1 MARLIDFLETHWLA
15 LVLILAAGVFG
26 SLALRRRRMVPLGYW
41 AGGIIAFAAGSIA
54 LAKWKFKLS
63 DDGNTTLYS
72 EVALLVPAVGFGIA
86 LLVLAFTRYWS
97 SRFAL
102 VLATLLL
109 VAVGGLVGR
118 ELNKGIAEVAKAIRW
133 TEFTRPW
140 WLVLL
145 VFVPVVFLISRR
157 SLSGLGST
165 RKWLAISA
173 RALVVACL
181 VMALAEPRVRRPS
194 ENVTV
199 IFIVDRSF
207 SVPQD
212 LRPSKD
218 GSEPIDQRW
227 ERVRGLIE
235 TSIAKRGTDHRAD
248 QTGVIYFGKRPK
260 LAYPPAA
267 VDRLPLDE
275 RAAGFIDGNYTDIGA
290 AIKLAL
296 ASFPEGSSR
305 RIVLLSDG
313 NENLGHAEDQ
323 ADLAKKNGV
332 PIDAVALA
340 PGFINEN
347 EVLVQ
352 SVEAPPLAAQGARL
366 PIRVLIRNA
375 HPTREIDGLIDL
387 TRVGRQG
394 DELEIQQPNKES
406 TVEIEVTEQVLD
418 AKKTPP
424 RVRLV
429 PGLNVFRFHDR
440 DQSKA
445 ETSYTYKASFIPIS
459 SVERPGEAAVA
470 GLPGDRAANNRA
482 SAAVV
487 ARGQKRILFIDPGQ
501 VEAKSPHRHLIQK
514 LRDAKQRLD
523 FLPIDKLPGDKND
536 LGIFLSNYD
545 CIVIANVPADLFT
558 NDQMETIRQQVHDQG
573 CGLVMVGGPDAYGPG
588 GFQQTPIEA
597 ALPVDCEIKAKKA
610 AGKGGL
616 VLIMHASEMADGNK
630 WQKVIAKLAV
640 QRLGPVDMVGVVDYG
655 LFGGSV
661 NWQIP
666 FEAVGDDK
674 EKLYTKIDKM
684 SPGDMPDFNP
694 FLAAA
699 AEKLSDPKNGL
710 STRHCIVISDGDP
723 NYSGQGQ
730 AAVAAMKK
738 AGVTCTT
745 IGVATHGV
753 NEDAKMKL
761 IADGTSDDEGKTGNF
776 HKVTDP
782 TKLPAIYI
790 KETRR
795 ISQSFI
801 YKDPF
806 TPTWVA
812 RGGPADGLPDALPKL
827 YGFVRTTKKESPLC
841 TMHIE
846 GPVDEQSGARFPV
859 LASWRYGLGKA
870 VAFTADARTQPG
882 KADLFWDRDWA
893 ASDIYQKHWEQTVT
907 WAMREAER
915 GNMTVVTEYKDGRIR
930 VIVDARELGKDGKD
944 KAVSGLTLKG
954 AVSQPS
960 APTPGEKVPTLDFKP
975 KGAGLYEA
983 EFIAEEAGAYFV
995 RVEGS
1000 KGNEPFDSA
1009 RAGITVPYSP
1019 EFADLETNAPLLER
1033 IAAATG
1039 GSYFKEADDAASVA
1053 KLAATADFFRAA
1065 PTSIRALLPFW
1076 YWLVFAA
1083 AFLLLFDVGAR
1094 RISLESKEL
1103 RQFGQRT
1110 WATIRR
1116 QTLHAEEEDGALG
1129 NLMRR
1134 KQAVSDTLAKKRATR
1149 KFEPDATT
1157 PAGEPAPAGAD
1168 DYAAKAS
1175 GPPLPGAPSV
1185 REAKPADDDG
1195 DDFLTRMRKAK
1206 ERGKK

>member
-15 LVLILAAGVFG
+15 LVLLLVAGLIG
-26 SLALRRRRMVPLGYW
+26 SLALRRRNMAPLGYW
-41 AGGIIAFAAGSIA
+41 AGVLITFAVGSMA

-86 LLVLAFTRYWS
+86 VLVLAFTRYWS
-97 SRFAL
+97 ARFAL
-102 VLATLLL
+102 VLTTLLI
-109 VAVGGLVGR
+109 VAVGGLIGR
-118 ELNKGIAEVAKAIRW
+118 ELNKGLAEVAKAIRW

-173 RALVVACL
+173 QALVVACL
-181 VMALAEPRVRRPS
+181 VMALAEPRVHRPS

-199 IFIVDRSF
+199 IFLVDRSF

-212 LRPSKD
+212 LRAGKD

-227 ERVRGLIE
+227 ERIRSLIE

-248 QTGVIYFGKRPK
+248 QTGIIYFGKRPK

-296 ASFPEGSSR
+296 ASFPEGTSR

-313 NENLGHAEDQ
+313 NENLGSAEVQ
-323 ADLAKKNGV
+323 ADLAHKNGV

-340 PGFINEN
+340 PGFVNEN

-352 SVEAPPLAAQGARL
+352 SVEAPPLATQGARL

-375 HPTREIDGLIDL
+375 HPTREVDGYLDL

-394 DELEIQQPNKES
+394 DDLEVQQPNKES
-406 TVEIEVTEQVLD
+406 TVEIEATEQVLD
-418 AKKTPP
+418 AKKYPP

-487 ARGQKRILFIDPGQ
+487 ARGQKRILFVDPGQ
-501 VEAKSPHRHLIQK
+501 VEAKSPHQHLIQS

-545 CIVIANVPADLFT
+545 CIVLANVPADLFT

-588 GFQQTPIEA
+588 GYQQTPIEA

-610 AGKGGL
+610 AGRGGL
-616 VLIMHASEMADGNK
+616 VLVMHASEMADGNK

-640 QRLGPVDMVGVVDYG
+640 QRLGPVDMVGVVDFG

-666 FEAVGDDK
+666 FQEIGDEK
-674 EKLYTKIDKM
+674 ERLYTKIDKM
-684 SPGDMPDFNP
+684 SPGDMPDFDP
-694 FLAAA
+694 FLSAAA
-699 AEKLSDPKNGL
+699 STLSDPKHNL

-723 NYSGQGQ
+723 NYSGPGQ
-730 AAVAAMKK
+730 VAVAAMKK
-738 AGVTCTT
+738 AGITCTT

-753 NEDAKMKL
+753 NEDTKMQT
-761 IADGTSDDEGKTGNF
+761 IAAGTSDAEGKPGNF

-806 TPTWVA
+806 TPKWVA
-812 RGGPADGLPDALPKL
+812 RGGPADGLPDALPRL

-846 GPVDEQSGARFPV
+846 GPIDEQSGARFPV

-870 VAFTADARTQPG
+870 VAFTADARTLPG
-882 KADLFWDRDWA
+882 KGILGWDKDWA
-893 ASDIYQKHWEQTVT
+893 GSDIYQKHWEQTVT

-915 GNMTVVTEYKDGRIR
+915 GSMTIVTEYKDGRIR
-930 VIVDARELGKDGKD
+930 VLVDAREIGKDGKD
-944 KAVSGLTLKG
+944 KAVSGLTLRG

-960 APTPGEKVPTLDFKP
+960 APGPGEKVPTLDFKP

-1000 KGNEPFDSA
+1000 KGAEAFDSA

-1033 IAAATG
+1033 IAAATDG
-1039 GSYFKEADDAASVA
+1039 NYFKEADDAAA
-1053 KLAATADFFRAA
+1053 IPKLAATADFFRKA

-1103 RQFGQRT
+1103 RQWGQRA
-1110 WATIRR
+1110 WAKLRR
-1116 QTLHAEEEDGALG
+1116 QTLEETEEDGALG
-1129 NLMRR
+1129 NLMKR
-1134 KQAVSDTLAKKRATR
+1134 KQAISDTLAKKRATR
-1149 KFEPDATT
+1149 KFEPDAAAA
-1157 PAGEPAPAGAD
+1157 AGEPAPAGAD
-1168 DYAAKAS
+1168 DYASKAS
-1175 GPPLPGAPSV
+1175 GPPLPSAPSV
-1185 REAKPADDDG
+1185 REEKPAEDEE

>member
-1 MARLIDFLETHWLA
+1 MARLIDSLETHWLA
-15 LVLILAAGVFG
+15 LALLLVAGILG
-26 SLALRRRRMVPLGYW
+26 SLALRRRRRRPLGYW
-41 AGGIIAFAAGSIA
+41 AGGFIAFAFGSIA

-63 DDGNTTLYS
+63 DDGNSTLIS
-72 EVALLVPAVGFGIA
+72 EVVLQVPAVGFA
-86 LLVLAFTRYWS
+86 FAVLVLLFARRWS
-97 SRFAL
+97 ATFAL
-102 VLATLLL
+102 VLMSVL
-109 VAVGGLVGR
+109 VIGLGGLVGR
-118 ELNKGIAEVAKAIRW
+118 ELNKGLAEVAKAIRW

-145 VFVPVVFLISRR
+145 AFVPVVFVISRK

-199 IFIVDRSF
+199 IFIVDRSL

-212 LRPSKD
+212 LRASQD

-227 ERVRGLIE
+227 ERIRGLIE
-235 TSIAKRGTDHRAD
+235 TAIAKRGVDHRAD

-305 RIVLLSDG
+305 RIVLVSDG
-313 NENLGHAEDQ
+313 NENLGSAEAQ
-323 ADLAKKNGV
+323 AELARKNGV
-332 PIDAVALA
+332 SIDTVALA

-352 SVEAPPLAAQGARL
+352 SVEAPPLATQGARL

-375 HPTREIDGLIDL
+375 HPTREIDGYLDL

-394 DELEIQQPNKES
+394 DDLEVQQPNKES
-406 TVEIEVTEQVLD
+406 SVEIEPTEQVLD
-418 AKKTPP
+418 TKKNPP

-445 ETSYTYKASFIPIS
+445 ETSYTYKAAFLPIS
-459 SVERPGEAAVA
+459 SVERPGAETVA
-470 GLPGDRAANNRA
+470 GLPGDRSANNRA

-487 ARGQKRILFIDPGQ
+487 ARGQKRILFVDPGS
-501 VEAKSPHRHLIQK
+501 VEATSPHLHLIQR

-536 LGIFLSNYD
+536 LGVFLSNYD
-545 CIVIANVPADLFT
+545 CIVLANVPADLFT

-588 GFQQTPIEA
+588 GYQQTPIEA

-616 VLIMHASEMADGNK
+616 VLVMHASEMADGNK

-640 QRLGPVDMVGVVDYG
+640 QRLGSMDMVGVVDYG
-655 LFGGSV
+655 LFNGSV

-666 FEAVGDDK
+666 FQEIGDDK
-674 EKLYTKIDKM
+674 EVHFTKIDKM
-684 SPGDMPDFNP
+684 SPGDMPDFDP
-694 FLAAA
+694 FLKAAA
-699 AEKLSDPKNGL
+699 DTLSNPTHKL
-710 STRHCIVISDGDP
+710 STRHVIVISDGDP
-723 NYSGQGQ
+723 NYSGPGR
-730 AAVAAMKK
+730 AAVAVMKK
-738 AGVTCTT
+738 AGITCTT

-753 NEDAKMKL
+753 NEDAKMQI
-761 IADGTSDDEGKTGNF
+761 IANGTDDGNGKPGNF

-812 RGGPADGLPDALPKL
+812 RGGPADGLPNVLPRL
-827 YGFVRTTKKESPLC
+827 YGFVRTTKKDSPLC

-859 LASWRYGLGKA
+859 LASWRYGLGKS
-870 VAFTADARTQPG
+870 VAFTADARTQPKSG
-882 KADLFWDRDWA
+882 VLGWDKDWA
-893 ASDIYQKHWEQTVT
+893 GSDIYQKHWEQTVT

-915 GNMTVVTEYKDGRIR
+915 GNLTLVTEYKDGRIR
-930 VIVDARELGKDGKD
+930 VLVDARDTKDGKD
-944 KAVSGLTLKG
+944 KPVAGLTLKG
-954 AVSQPS
+954 AVSLPS
-960 APTPGEKVPTLDFKP
+960 KPAPGEKVPTLEFKS

-983 EFIAEEAGAYFV
+983 EFVAEEAGAYFV

-1000 KGNEPFDSA
+1000 KGAETFDSA

-1019 EFADLETNAPLLER
+1019 EYADLETNAPLLER
-1033 IAAATG
+1033 VAVATG
-1039 GSYFKEADDAASVA
+1039 GNYSKEAENAGEVP
-1053 KLAATADFFRAA
+1053 KLAASADFFRKA
-1065 PTSIRALLPFW
+1065 PSSIRSLQPFW

-1083 AFLLLFDVGAR
+1083 ALFLLFDVGAR
-1094 RISLESKEL
+1094 RISLESKEI
-1103 RQFGQRT
+1103 RQWGQRA
-1110 WATIRR
+1110 WAKLRR
-1116 QTLHAEEEDGALG
+1116 QTLEETDEDSTLG
-1129 NLMRR
+1129 NLMKR
-1134 KQAVSDTLAKKRATR
+1134 KLVVSDTLAKKRATR
-1149 KFEPDATT
+1149 KFEPDASVIS
-1157 PAGEPAPAGAD
+1157 EPAPAGAD
-1168 DYAAKAS
+1168 EYASQTS
-1175 GPPLPGAPSV
+1175 GPPLPSAPPV
-1185 REAKPADDDG
+1185 RDVKPVDDDDG